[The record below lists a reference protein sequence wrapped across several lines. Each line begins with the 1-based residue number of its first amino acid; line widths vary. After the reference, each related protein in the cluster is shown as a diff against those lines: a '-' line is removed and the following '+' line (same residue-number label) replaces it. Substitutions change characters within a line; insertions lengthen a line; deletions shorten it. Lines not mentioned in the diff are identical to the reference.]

1 MWRFLKGKRHLRAS
15 APLYT
20 NWRTAIGQRT
30 LGPAIDRKCGPPQQK
45 SEREERLRKTVALEK
60 PDKTPFI
67 LMADA
72 FCPRPGT

>member
-1 MWRFLKGKRHLRAS
+1 MTAFHRAWRS
-15 APLYT
+15 Y
-20 NWRTAIGQRT
+20 AIPETVLGQRT

-45 SEREERLRKTVALEK
+45 GEREERLRKTVALEK

-67 LMADA
+67 HMADA